1 MASFESEL
9 RDYLTNFAKAYTEY
23 AAEEL
28 TKTAREAIQYFY
40 DDYKKPPRKYIRT
53 DDLLNNSYEKYKK
66 NNGNYYY
73 GGVRIGADCPTHPMQ
88 PYYHGKG
95 HTTDP
100 TLVFNAAYFEGKHGF
115 QQNPPKITSPTPFE
129 IIKKKRDSEEFQ
141 QEVFNHAMQ
150 EAKKKKY
157 THLHYK

>member
-1 MASFESEL
+1 MASIEEEL
-9 RDYLTNFAKAYTEY
+9 RKYLTTFAKSFTKY
-23 AAEEL
+23 ASEEL
-28 TKTAREAIQYFY
+28 TKTASEAIQYFY

-53 DDLLNNSYEKYKK
+53 DDLLNNSYEKYQK
-66 NNGNYYY
+66 NNGNYFY
-73 GGVRIGADCPTHPMQ
+73 GGVRISSNCPTHPMQ

-129 IIKKKRDSEEFQ
+129 IIKKKRDNKDFQ
-141 QEVFNHAMQ
+141 KEVLNHALE
-150 EAKKKKY
+150 EAKKG
-157 THLHYK
+157 HYKLLQFK